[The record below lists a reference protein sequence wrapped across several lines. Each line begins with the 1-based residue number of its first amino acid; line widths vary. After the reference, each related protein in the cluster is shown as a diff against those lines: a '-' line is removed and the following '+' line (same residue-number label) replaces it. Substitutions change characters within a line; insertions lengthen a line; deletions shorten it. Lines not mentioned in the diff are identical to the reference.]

1 LWGQD
6 LNETSRSAG
15 TRSYTD
21 YLQDNDCTNP
31 PCNRRA
37 KYLLTLSKMLLDD
50 ISKMIAQWNPQTGSY
65 IKEFLALS
73 SNEQLRRI
81 LFGMGGLSLGELAGE
96 RIRVALLANAQEDEQ
111 SCFSDATAIA
121 IYNNTAAIRNVYVGY
136 YLTSD
141 GREIEG
147 ASVSDLVKLHNPDL
161 HVQLT
166 QQLALSIASA
176 YEISDAA
183 DRGEPFDQQILASNK
198 KGNERLQQMI
208 DRLRNQTS
216 TIERISVMLTAL

>member
-1 LWGQD
+1 
-6 LNETSRSAG
+6 
-15 TRSYTD
+15 
-21 YLQDNDCTNP
+21 
-31 PCNRRA
+31 
-37 KYLLTLSKMLLDD
+37 M
-50 ISKMIAQWNPQTGSY
+50 
-65 IKEFLALS
+65 
-73 SNEQLRRI
+73 
-81 LFGMGGLSLGELAGE
+81 GELAGE

-111 SCFSDATAIA
+111 SCFCDTTAIA

-176 YEISDAA
+176 YEISDAS

-198 KGNERLQQMI
+198 KGNERLQKMI